1 MSGQLE
7 GYVEKEVSIVT
18 TDGGYYFGVL
28 KGFDQATN
36 LYLERGVLV
45 TWNPVREDIG
55 VDNVVIRGDSV
66 VLVALRE
73 SCELPDEGRKI
84 PSVYG

>member
-18 TDGGYYFGVL
+18 TDGNYYLGVL

-36 LYLERGVLV
+36 LYLSKALLV
-45 TWNPVREDIG
+45 TWNPIREDIC
-55 VDNVVIRGDSV
+55 VDNIVVRGDTV
-66 VLVALRE
+66 MLVALRE
-73 SCELPDEGRKI
+73 SSELPDEGKKI
-84 PSVYG
+84 VSVY